1 MFSTL
6 TEALCCCR
14 FNNMLNL
21 SYLEVFAPIAF
32 VSSLLGVTLVSW
44 AIRRTGR
51 QSVLLL
57 LMSGVLAIG
66 MFSVVI
72 FGGGRTVSDIRGGR
86 RIGFNP
92 FCGN

>member
-1 MFSTL
+1 
-6 TEALCCCR
+6 
-14 FNNMLNL
+14 MLNI
-21 SYLEVFAPIAF
+21 SYVQIFAPIAF
-32 VSSLLGVTLVSW
+32 LSSALGVTIVSW

-66 MFSVVI
+66 MMSVVI

-92 FCGN
+92 FCDN